1 MVNRKINHDGIIR
14 QAVESVNLVMGEVT
28 ECDVLRDESTT
39 GKDKPWAKHKL
50 GSVRLATLYEK
61 ANEIVPLLSER
72 RLDALANCG
81 DWLEFV
87 RYSDGTQKF
96 RRAYFCKLRLC
107 PMCQWRRSLKLARR
121 LHDIVERISATST
134 TRFIFVTLTQRNVAG
149 EKLGEELGKMT
160 AAFSSLMRRKP
171 LKDVTLGWCRSIEV
185 TVNARD
191 FTFHPHIHALVAVK
205 AEYFRGRGYVKQ
217 ARWRELW
224 QDVMKL
230 SYLPQVNVKAIDSG
244 VTVELAKYCSKGLDA
259 LAKVADGRQVVETLI
274 HLHKALANRRLI
286 TFAGVFSGIAFADDD
301 LTDDSESC
309 ACDGDSGVSEVGWAI
324 YRWTPRAGVYVA
336 SAAVDSY
343 PPLLVTVATV
353 APPNRQASSGCGR
366 LCDGDG
372 QETG

>member
-1 MVNRKINHDGIIR
+1 MKNRKINHDGIIR
-14 QAVESVNLVMGEVT
+14 QAVESVNLETGEVAT
-28 ECDVLRDESTT
+28 YEVLHDESTT
-39 GKDKPWAKHKL
+39 GKDKPWAKHKR
-50 GSVRLATLYEK
+50 GSARLATLYEK

-72 RLDALANCG
+72 RLDALKNCG

-96 RRAYFCKLRLC
+96 LRAYFCKVRLC

-121 LHDIVERISATST
+121 LYGTVERISATSP
-134 TRFIFVTLTQRNVAG
+134 TRFIFVTFTQRNVAG

-171 LKDVTLGWCRSIEV
+171 LKEVVLGWCRSIEV

-191 FTFHPHIHALVAVK
+191 FSFHPHIHALVAVK
-205 AEYFRGRGYVKQ
+205 AEYFGRGYVKQ

-224 QDVMKL
+224 QGAMGLD
-230 SYLPQVNVKAIDSG
+230 YLPQVNVKAVDSG
-244 VTVELAKYCSKGLDA
+244 VSVELAKYCAKGLDV
-259 LAKVADGRQVVETLI
+259 LAEVAGGRQVVETLI
-274 HLHKALANRRLI
+274 HLHKALANRQLI

-301 LTDDSESC
+301 LTDDSDSSVCE
-309 ACDGDSGVSEVGWAI
+309 GDSGVSEVGWVI

-336 SAAVDSY
+336 STAVDSY
-343 PPLLVTVATV
+343 VATV
-353 APPNRQASSGCGR
+353 ASPNRQASSGCGR

-372 QETG
+372 RETG

>member
-1 MVNRKINHDGIIR
+1 MMNRKINHDGIIR
-14 QAVESVNLVMGEVT
+14 QAVEFVNLETGEVT

-50 GSVRLATLYEK
+50 GSARLATLYEK

-72 RLDALANCG
+72 RLDALKSCG

-96 RRAYFCKLRLC
+96 LRAYFCKLRLC

-121 LHDIVERISATST
+121 LYETVERISATST

-149 EKLGEELGKMT
+149 EKLGEELCKMT

-171 LKDVTLGWCRSIEV
+171 LKDVVLGWCRSIEV

-191 FTFHPHIHALVAVK
+191 FSFHPHVHALVAVK

-224 QDVMKL
+224 QGAMGLD
-230 SYLPQVNVKAIDSG
+230 YLPQVNVKAVDSG
-244 VTVELAKYCSKGLDA
+244 VTVEVAKYCAKGLDV
-259 LAKVADGRQVVETLI
+259 LAEVADGRQVVGRQVVETLI
-274 HLHKALANRRLI
+274 HLHKALANRQLI

-301 LTDDSESC
+301 LDDDSESG
-309 ACDGDSGVSEVGWAI
+309 ACDGDGGVSEVGWVI
-324 YRWTPRAGVYVA
+324 YRWIPRAGVYVA
-336 SAAVDSY
+336 STAVDSY
-343 PPLLVTVATV
+343 VATA
-353 APPNRQASSGCGR
+353 APPNRQASSGCGSS
-366 LCDGDG
+366 CDAGRRAVN
-372 QETG
+372 